1 MMFYWGLCNK
11 ANKKIVM
18 IELKIVF
25 EIIGG
30 LALLLYGIHLLGVN
44 LQKVLGFRLE
54 EILKKTNNNS
64 LKGLAIGT
72 GITSVIQSSGTTII
86 MLIGFLGAGLLGLK
100 SAVPVMLG
108 ANIGSTITTQFA
120 SFQIGMYTLPILTIG
135 VLIHIFS
142 IHKVYKNFGE
152 ALIGFS
158 FLFLGIEFI
167 FSGTYVLSL
176 DANAVHFIRSF
187 SSSAV
192 PAVLIAAVATLF
204 LRSSS
209 ATSILVVA
217 LCVVGIIEIRPALF
231 LILGVN
237 LGASLKIIYFALR
250 KKSFLNRLALIHLLF
265 NLFGLL
271 LFSIF
276 FKQFYYLAVITS
288 DDIGRQVAN
297 AHTLYNIISALIFI
311 PLIPFAVKIVNKYVS
326 GEKIER
332 KKLFYL
338 NRKLLYTPS
347 VALNQANRAVVDMA
361 KIVYEMLEESRLIFF
376 ENKFELVK
384 EVEKKEDEIDK
395 MTGRISEYIVQVSW
409 QNLSKKDSLKVY
421 SLMHIVTDLEHLADH
436 LLTVSELLIELKE
449 RKIKFSEK
457 ADRELMAVFGK
468 LKIMQNLV
476 IKSLEEDNLKL
487 AYEIIKHENK
497 VDEIVKKSHSNHI
510 ERLKKGECDFESGK
524 YFAELLNN
532 LERIGDHSD
541 NIAYAVVDRFRY
553 K

>member
-1 MMFYWGLCNK
+1 
-11 ANKKIVM
+11 V
-18 IELKIVF
+18 
-25 EIIGG
+25 
-30 LALLLYGIHLLGVN
+30 LYGIHLLGVS

-54 EILKKTNNNS
+54 EILKKTNNNPIR
-64 LKGLAIGT
+64 GLAIGA
-72 GITSVIQSSGTTII
+72 GITSIIQSSGTITI

-108 ANIGSTITTQFA
+108 ANIGGTITTQFA
-120 SFQIGMYTLPILTIG
+120 SFQIGMYALPILAAG
-135 VLIHIFS
+135 VFVHIFS
-142 IHKVYKNFGE
+142 IRKVYKNYGE

-158 FLFLGIEFI
+158 FLFLGMNYI
-167 FSGTYVLSL
+167 FSGAYSLSF
-176 DANAVHFIRSF
+176 DASIVHFIRSF

-192 PAVLIAAVATLF
+192 PAVLTAAAVTLF

-209 ATSILVVA
+209 ATAIFTVA
-217 LCVVGIIEIRPALF
+217 LCAAGIIEIKPALF
-231 LILGVN
+231 LILGIN
-237 LGASLKIIYFALR
+237 LGASLKVVYFALR
-250 KKSFLNRLALIHLLF
+250 KKSFLSRLALIHLLF

-271 LFSIF
+271 IFSIF
-276 FKQFYYLAVITS
+276 FEYFYRLAIITS

-311 PLIPFAVKIVNKYVS
+311 PFIPLVVKLVDKYIPR
-326 GEKIER
+326 EKIEK

-338 NRKLLYTPS
+338 SRKLLYTPS

-361 KIVYEMLEESRLIFF
+361 KIVYEMLENSKLIFF
-376 ENKFELVK
+376 EDKLELAK
-384 EVEKKEDEIDK
+384 EVEKMEDEIDE
-395 MTGRISEYIVQVSW
+395 MTEKVSEYIVQISW
-409 QNLSKKDSLKVY
+409 QNLSKRDSMKIY

-436 LLTVSELLIELKE
+436 LLTISELLVKLKE
-449 RKIKFSEK
+449 KNIKFSEK
-457 ADRELMAVFGK
+457 ANGELLAVFGK

-497 VDEIVKKSHSNHI
+497 VDEIVKKSHNNHL
-510 ERLKKGECDFESGK
+510 ERLRKGKCGLESSK

-541 NIAYAVVDRFRY
+541 NIAYAVVDRFKY